1 MQMPVFVLQV
11 PWLEQLFG
19 QLTVETIGEEEFQVQ

>member
-1 MQMPVFVLQV
+1 MEKKNYDEQVQIPVFVLQV

-19 QLTVETIGEEEFQVQ
+19 QLKI